1 MYRNSEQ
8 YYEMKYYKYKAKI
21 EKLKEGSN
29 HERNTNMDLLHAC
42 NNQNIGRVME
52 LLDVGVGTDFEYRGN
67 ETILSLVLSRYDFN
81 MEIFTLLVQSSSP
94 EIFNRKYGNNDNT
107 LLHLV
112 LEYHENLEEHLEE
125 ILRLLLDNGAIE
137 SFNEANRDGETIFY
151 LACDYNLLNVVRF
164 LLDYEPRYN
173 EFLQNSPR
181 DIEPSNIVNTVYR
194 GNTPLY
200 IACRNGNIEIVRH
213 LLQHGAKASINE
225 GNNNS
230 HDLEVEVNHD
240 LFILQQRQNVCVL
253 RDPEPLKKYNGHT
266 PLFIAYIKND
276 RDLVLLLLQNEA
288 NPIVPELSNKDNY
301 YKECIFFSL
310 SEEERIRIYREI
322 DVELEN
328 IMNRKEIND
337 LIDDYADQVDRHKKG
352 AKSK

>member
-1 MYRNSEQ
+1 M
-8 YYEMKYYKYKAKI
+8 
-21 EKLKEGSN
+21 
-29 HERNTNMDLLHAC
+29 
-42 NNQNIGRVME
+42 
-52 LLDVGVGTDFEYRGN
+52 
-67 ETILSLVLSRYDFN
+67 
-81 MEIFTLLVQSSSP
+81 
-94 EIFNRKYGNNDNT
+94 
-107 LLHLV
+107 
-112 LEYHENLEEHLEE
+112 
-125 ILRLLLDNGAIE
+125 
-137 SFNEANRDGETIFY
+137 
-151 LACDYNLLNVVRF
+151 
-164 LLDYEPRYN
+164 
-173 EFLQNSPR
+173 
-181 DIEPSNIVNTVYR
+181 
-194 GNTPLY
+194 
-200 IACRNGNIEIVRH
+200 
-213 LLQHGAKASINE
+213 
-225 GNNNS
+225 
-230 HDLEVEVNHD
+230 EVEVNHD